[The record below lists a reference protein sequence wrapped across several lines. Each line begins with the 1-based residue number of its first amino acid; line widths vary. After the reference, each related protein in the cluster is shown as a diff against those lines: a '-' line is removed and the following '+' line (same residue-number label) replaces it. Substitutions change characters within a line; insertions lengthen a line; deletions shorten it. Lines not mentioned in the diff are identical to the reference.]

1 MAINPT
7 HVVMGRNIAASG
19 SLAGEMKVAAIS
31 GSTGLTLNQMLIK
44 LDDNATADVT
54 ALIGGATSTHNTL
67 KKLEDIM
74 ILIQQDVDQNESDS
88 DSAES
93 ALDVR
98 LDVIEHASGVG
109 SIAKAQA
116 DAQSFATS
124 ADSALSASALTSRNQ
139 KLVEAKA
146 YTDSIV
152 DGAPGLLNTL
162 NELAAAIGD
171 DANYAATITT
181 ALGTKAVGSHLDA
194 VEAALGTSIVNASG
208 VYVAFSSTNYIDGL
222 ANLGASI
229 VALDTQLKA
238 TQDDVN
244 TNESDSDAAIAA
256 NEVHIDHVVTLSGV
270 AKNADHLGGFSGGVI
285 TTDVTVKAA
294 LQEVE
299 SKIEADN
306 QVLDAGGGF
315 NVSSSATAWNLGW
328 GLNKPLVS
336 FEINPDA
343 TVTMSVIKKVS

>member
-1 MAINPT
+1 MAISGS
-7 HVVMGRNIAASG
+7 HVVMGRMIAASG

-116 DAQSFATS
+116 DAQAFATS

-146 YTDSIV
+146 YTDAIV
-152 DGAPGLLNTL
+152 DGAPGALNTL
-162 NELAAAIGD
+162 NELAAALGD

-208 VYVAFSSTNYIDGL
+208 VYQAFSSTNYIDGL
-222 ANLGASI
+222 ASLGVSI

-238 TQDDVN
+238 TQDDVDS
-244 TNESDSDAAIAA
+244 NESVADAVIGVGGDSNLGTFTGGIIA
-256 NEVHIDHVVTLSGV
+256 DTQ
-270 AKNADHLGGFSGGVI
+270 
-285 TTDVTVKAA
+285 TVKVA
-294 LQEVE
+294 LQSVE

-306 QVLDAGGGF
+306 IILDAGGGF

-328 GLNKPLVS
+328 GINKPLVS

-343 TVTMSVIKKVS
+343 SVTMSVIKRLS

>member
-1 MAINPT
+1 MAISGS

-98 LDVIEHASGVG
+98 LDVIEH
-109 SIAKAQA
+109 
-116 DAQSFATS
+116 
-124 ADSALSASALTSRNQ
+124 SALSASALTSRNQ

-146 YTDSIV
+146 YTDAIV
-152 DGAPGLLNTL
+152 DGAPGALNTL
-162 NELAAAIGD
+162 NELAAALGD

-208 VYVAFSSTNYIDGL
+208 VYQAFSSTNYIDGL
-222 ANLGASI
+222 ASLGVSI

-238 TQDDVN
+238 TQDDVDS
-244 TNESDSDAAIAA
+244 NESVADAVIGVGGDSNLGTFTGGIIA
-256 NEVHIDHVVTLSGV
+256 DTQ
-270 AKNADHLGGFSGGVI
+270 
-285 TTDVTVKAA
+285 TVKVA
-294 LQEVE
+294 LQSVE

-306 QVLDAGGGF
+306 IILDAGGGF

-343 TVTMSVIKKVS
+343 SVTMSVIKRLS